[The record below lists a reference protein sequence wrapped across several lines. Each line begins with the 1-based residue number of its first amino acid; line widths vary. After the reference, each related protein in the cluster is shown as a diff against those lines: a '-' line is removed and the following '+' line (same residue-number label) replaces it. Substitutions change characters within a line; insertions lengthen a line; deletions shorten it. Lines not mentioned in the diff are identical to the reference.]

1 MKSEDLKKLLQQPE
15 SKTLEFKVRVPETRL
30 IASNLVAFAN
40 TNGGKLIIGVDKN
53 QRIVGVDNI
62 EYARQVINQ
71 AGNTISPPLEINTQT
86 LGIKGKKVLVV
97 EIPKGDKSPYFA
109 GGQAWQ
115 RVGVSNIPITSEI
128 IFSNISQRSTK
139 IEELTVEIKYFSEII
154 EKLNKELI
162 SAHSWKMK
170 FVNMVIGGIIS
181 YNVCSFRGP

>member
-71 AGNTISPPLEINTQT
+71 AGNTMIMSC
-86 LGIKGKKVLVV
+86 
-97 EIPKGDKSPYFA
+97 
-109 GGQAWQ
+109 
-115 RVGVSNIPITSEI
+115 
-128 IFSNISQRSTK
+128 
-139 IEELTVEIKYFSEII
+139 
-154 EKLNKELI
+154 
-162 SAHSWKMK
+162 
-170 FVNMVIGGIIS
+170 